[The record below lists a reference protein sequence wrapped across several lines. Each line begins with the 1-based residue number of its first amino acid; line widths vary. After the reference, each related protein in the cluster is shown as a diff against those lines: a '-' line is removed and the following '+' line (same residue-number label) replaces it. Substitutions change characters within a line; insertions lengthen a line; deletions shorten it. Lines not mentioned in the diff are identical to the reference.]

1 MPALPFACRH
11 RVSALLI
18 PLVIAGCTTW
28 RVARVEPRTLVEQV
42 RPSLVRVV
50 TRAGD
55 RVEIADPYIAKDS
68 ILGRVSSWE
77 KPTGPPVEPWQM
89 NRGVPLDDV
98 ARIETGEENPIGP
111 LALGLA
117 GIGLILVIVGGL
129 TL

>member
-1 MPALPFACRH
+1 MKATPLARR

-28 RVARVEPRTLVEQV
+28 RVAQVEPRTLVAQV
-42 RPSLVRVV
+42 HPPLVRVV

-89 NRGVPLDDV
+89 NRGVALADV
-98 ARIETGEENPIGP
+98 ARIETGEAHPIGP
-111 LALGLA
+111 LVLGVA
-117 GIGLILVIVGGL
+117 GIGLVLLIVGGL